1 MKGNTYDLTEER
13 ADQMGAAAEKALRHY
28 RDATV
33 VISVNAAE
41 LLALAEAARW
51 AFAHDW
57 GGVEVV
63 LDEHRDREAA

>member
-1 MKGNTYDLTEER
+1 MNGNTYDLTPER
-13 ADQMGAAAEKALRHY
+13 ADQLGAAAEKALRHY

-41 LLALAEAARW
+41 LLALAEGALW

-57 GGVEVV
+57 PGVEVV
-63 LDEHRDREAA
+63 MDESKREAA

>member
-1 MKGNTYDLTEER
+1 MKGNTYDLTPER
-13 ADQMGAAAEKALRHY
+13 ADQLGAAAEKALRHY

-41 LLALAEAARW
+41 LLALAEGALW

-57 GGVEVV
+57 PGVEVV
-63 LDEHRDREAA
+63 MDESKREVA